1 MPELSKYIEA
11 EIFITPD
18 YFEKEL
24 NTKYGSGFS
33 IEPIFTQSA
42 YFRFHNQ
49 SELLDNLY
57 FVGAEL
63 IQVQVFQVYYH
74 QLKF

>member
-1 MPELSKYIEA
+1 MPELSKYVEA
-11 EIFITPD
+11 EIFVTPD

-33 IEPIFTQSA
+33 IEPVFTQSA

-49 SELLDNLY
+49 
-57 FVGAEL
+57 
-63 IQVQVFQVYYH
+63 I
-74 QLKF
+74 